1 MAANVASA
9 PVVGSFGTRA
19 AAAAVVTG
27 QQQAAANAA
36 PVVVGHR
43 SRLISG

>member
-19 AAAAVVTG
+19 AAAAVTG